1 MSIKQERL
9 YADLNYVI
17 LYEQPG
23 QIITYSS
30 SRGTNP
36 ARIHLPSELLYIQ
49 LYPST
54 GDLIIACADG
64 TRRIFMAR
72 DKALITCKLA
82 PEAKIHLIG
91 KGFLI
96 DESEP
101 LPRVWQVKTKRL
113 QEMKHSLSFINP
125 DNLSPNCFLFY
136 TGSQNEK
143 IIRTASGTV
152 KLVKPEFKLIN
163 YEPEEPEQAPPE
175 PEAEEAQP
183 AILEEAEQAPQS
195 PEAED
200 EEAQPDI
207 VAVNPSGTFQVHY
220 QTNSSLLKIF
230 SKSVNGLDML
240 YQEDRHTCAVSKVIF
255 LNDQFFASLDTGGKL
270 KIWRADARN
279 IQVCQT
285 LNPEDFHPRSYYTDL
300 NYDHQAL
307 RLQLR
312 ENNRTDTYI
321 VRLDKYKRG
330 KKCDLLHYES
340 TFEHEAAE
348 HAESGISGLNQ
359 KTKRRTSRQTAPEPE
374 IESFILPES
383 MKETITASEEEKRE
397 APKPVEASTS
407 NSEGDR
413 TPAPRFRRTGAK
425 IYVGI
430 DLGTSRT
437 KVSFNN
443 ESEGRYQPL
452 VFKSLHPKGFSPESR
467 FDDYVIP
474 SVAAR
479 NGDKLSYGF
488 EALKPGGEII
498 QNFKQHLLQEDLS
511 KRYKLICAGYLAF
524 VMQAAKENICQLVR
538 AGEQAEY
545 IFSVCL
551 PVEQLNNDRQ
561 AQMFGQTLLLA
572 RRIFAQG
579 CHHDWNAMMKLLLE
593 TSGTFDD
600 GSTKTSI
607 IPESIAEILDFCER
621 SARSKLYALYDFG
634 AGTTDLTLFF
644 VNTQKGTTDIIDA
657 KIVYKGYSYLDK
669 LASETEVTPDV
680 VRKYYKSIW
689 EEFHESGIW
698 ERVKD
703 KLRGMET
710 MKFFY
715 DITVFGSG
723 GGFNDPT
730 VREVFSTIPLYHE
743 RTNEYIGVKEGIQAL
758 AEPVDWSGD
767 MPPYTRF
774 AVSFGL
780 TKKPEETLGR
790 YVMPKDCAIRDFTP
804 DTRISTIPD
813 ELIPTREW
821 LGR

>member
-1 MSIKQERL
+1 MGPKTNTFKKQQSL
-9 YADLNYVI
+9 YADQKYVI
-17 LYEQPG
+17 LYDQPG
-23 QIITYSS
+23 SAITYSS

-36 ARIHLPSELLYIQ
+36 MRIHLPSELLYIQ
-49 LYPST
+49 LYSST
-54 GDLIIACADG
+54 GDLIIACAEG
-64 TRRIFMAR
+64 ERQIFMIR
-72 DKALITCKLA
+72 DKALFSCKLA
-82 PEAKIHLIG
+82 LEAKIHLIG
-91 KGFLI
+91 QGYLI

-101 LPRVWQVKTKRL
+101 FPRVWQVKAKRL
-113 QEMKHSLSFINP
+113 QEMKHSPSFIDA
-125 DNLSPNCFLFY
+125 DNLPPNSFLFY

-143 IIRTASGTV
+143 IIKTAFGTV
-152 KLVKPEFKLIN
+152 KLAKLEFNLISCDPEQ
-163 YEPEEPEQAPPE
+163 PEQAHPE
-175 PEAEEAQP
+175 PEVEG
-183 AILEEAEQAPQS
+183 S
-195 PEAED
+195 
-200 EEAQPDI
+200 QPDI
-207 VAVNPSGTFQVHY
+207 VAVSPSGALQVHY
-220 QTNSSLLKIF
+220 QTNRSCLKIF
-230 SKSVNGLDML
+230 RNSVTGLELL
-240 YQEDRHTCAVSKVIF
+240 YQEDRHTCSVSKVIF
-255 LNDQFFASLDTGGKL
+255 FDDLFFASLDTGGKL

-279 IQVCQT
+279 VQVCQT

-300 NYDHQAL
+300 NYDLQAL
-307 RLQLR
+307 RLHLR
-312 ENNRTDTYI
+312 DNKRTDTYI
-321 VRLDKYKRG
+321 VRLVKYKRW

-340 TFEHEAAE
+340 TFEHETVE
-348 HAESGISGLNQ
+348 HTKSGISGLNQ
-359 KTKRRTSRQTAPEPE
+359 KTKRGTSRQTAPDPE
-374 IESFILPES
+374 IESFILPAG
-383 MKETITASEEEKRE
+383 MKEAITASRE
-397 APKPVEASTS
+397 DTREDPKPVEPSIS
-407 NSEGDR
+407 SSEGDR
-413 TPAPRFRRTGAK
+413 TPTPKFRRTGAK

-452 VFKSLHPKGFSPESR
+452 CFKSLHPKGFSPGSS

-474 SVAAR
+474 SIAAR

-498 QNFKQHLLQEDLS
+498 QNFKQHLLQDDLS

-538 AGEQAEY
+538 AGEHAEY

-551 PVEQLNNDRQ
+551 PVEQITNDRQ

-572 RRIFAQG
+572 RRIIAQG

-593 TSGTFDD
+593 ASGPLDD
-600 GSTKTSI
+600 ASTKTSI

-621 SARSKLYALYDFG
+621 SAKTKLYALYDFG
-634 AGTTDLTLFF
+634 AGTTDLTLFY

-657 KIVYKGYSYLDK
+657 KIVYKGYSYIDK
-669 LASETEVTPDV
+669 LASETEVTPEV
-680 VRKYYKSIW
+680 VREYYQGIW
-689 EEFHESGIW
+689 EDFRESGIW

-703 KLRGMET
+703 KLRGMES

-715 DITVFGSG
+715 EITVFGSG
-723 GGFNDPT
+723 GGFNDLI

-743 RTNEYIGVKEGIQAL
+743 RTNEFIKVKEGIEAL
-758 AEPVDWSGD
+758 AEPVNWSED

-790 YVMPKDCAIRDFTP
+790 YVMPKDCAIRDFSP

-813 ELIPTREW
+813 VLIPTQEW